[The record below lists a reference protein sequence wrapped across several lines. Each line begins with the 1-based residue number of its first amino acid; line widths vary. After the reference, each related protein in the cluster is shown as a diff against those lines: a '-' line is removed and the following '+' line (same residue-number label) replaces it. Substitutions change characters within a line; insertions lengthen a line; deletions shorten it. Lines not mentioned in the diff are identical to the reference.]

1 MNAELKKEKQE
12 KNKLAAQLEEAN
24 KELESRKRRI
34 QTTNGTSPESPIGR
48 KPLRPTYG
56 TGTPIPNGYFGK
68 QRVRPSFGFNGGFS
82 FDDDSD
88 GLFNN
93 KENEDSDIQ
102 VNIC

>member
-56 TGTPIPNGYFGK
+56 TPIPNGYFGN
-68 QRVRPSFGFNGGFS
+68 VRPSFGFDGGFS
-82 FDDDSD
+82 FDADSD
-88 GLFNN
+88 ELFNN